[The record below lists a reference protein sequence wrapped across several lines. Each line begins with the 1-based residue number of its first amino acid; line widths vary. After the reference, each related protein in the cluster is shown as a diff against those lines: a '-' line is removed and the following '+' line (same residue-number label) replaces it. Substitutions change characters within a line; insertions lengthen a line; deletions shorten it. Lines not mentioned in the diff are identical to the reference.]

1 MRKEVLSNPPL
12 KLKKKR
18 KEIDLIDQKLL
29 TLLNQRL
36 RIVLEMGKIKKEM
49 GKKVYDPKR
58 EKELLERLEL
68 KNKGPLREKDLKEI
82 FKTIIRVCRRSQ
94 LY

>member
-49 GKKVYDPKR
+49 GKRSMIPKGR
-58 EKELLERLEL
+58 
-68 KNKGPLREKDLKEI
+68 KNFWKGWN
-82 FKTIIRVCRRSQ
+82 
-94 LY
+94 

>member
-1 MRKEVLSNPPL
+1 MARPNLFQ

-36 RIVLEMGKIKKEM
+36 HYALTIGEIKKEM
-49 GKKVYDPKR
+49 GQKIYNPKR
-58 EKELLERLEL
+58 EREVLERLKR
-68 KNKGPLREKDLKEI
+68 KNKGPLKEKELKEI
-82 FKTIIRVCRRSQ
+82 FKTLIKICRRSQ
-94 LY
+94 I

>member
-1 MRKEVLSNPPL
+1 MAQLNLFQE
-12 KLKKKR
+12 LKKKR

-36 RIVLEMGKIKKEM
+36 RTALEMGKIKKET

-58 EKELLERLEL
+58 EKEVLERLNL
-68 KNKGPLREKDLKEI
+68 KNKGPLKKENLEEI
-82 FKTIIRVCRRSQ
+82 FKTIMKVCRKSQ
-94 LY
+94 I

>member
-1 MRKEVLSNPPL
+1 MAQPNLFQE
-12 KLKKKR
+12 LKKKR

-36 RIVLEMGKIKKEM
+36 RFAMEIGKIKKEM
-49 GKKVYDPKR
+49 GQKVYNLWR
-58 EKELLERLEL
+58 EKEVLERLKS
-68 KNKGPLREKDLKEI
+68 KNKGPLKEKDLKEI

-94 LY
+94 I